1 MPLLPDLR
9 RFFGRGAK
17 GDAGGA
23 GIAGNAHALPP
34 GSGED
39 AAAMR
44 LAAEQIVSEL
54 QRERAALTALGEALA
69 PLPRIAEGVGEVRR
83 HAVVIHETFAQH
95 ADRSQ
100 RSAEAMNG
108 LLERV
113 GDSLVGQAETVGQMH
128 EQVNLVVRTVGTLGD
143 DLDRLRASLGDIA
156 EHSAKASST
165 LAQLAERQI
174 EREER
179 MLGEMQ
185 SWRAW
190 SIGLLAVMAV
200 GMTVAAVALIIVL
213 AR

>member
-9 RFFGRGAK
+9 RFFGRSPKATAIDGSAP
-17 GDAGGA
+17 
-23 GIAGNAHALPP
+23 ALPP
-34 GSGED
+34 GEADSG
-39 AAAMR
+39 AALR
-44 LAAEQIVSEL
+44 LAAEEIVAEL
-54 QRERAALTALGEALA
+54 RRERDALAALGEALA
-69 PLPRIAEGVGEVRR
+69 PLPRIAEGVGDVRR

-100 RSAEAMNG
+100 RSSEAMSG

-143 DLDRLRASLGDIA
+143 DLDRLRSSLTDIA
-156 EHSAKASST
+156 EHSARASTT
-165 LAQLAERQI
+165 LSQLAERQI

-179 MLGEMQ
+179 LIGEMQ

-190 SIGLLAVMAV
+190 SIGLLAV
-200 GMTVAAVALIIVL
+200 VAAGMIVAATALVIVL